1 MRLRRSGKSVSIL
14 RTVGV
19 CALVLLP
26 AATAQAASC
35 SALKSELRKLESGA
49 GSQSPAEKKWST
61 AKKQQQK
68 AISAAVRDAKYF
80 NCSTANSP
88 KCQGLN
94 GKIKRMKSNLAAIER
109 QLAKAGGGST
119 RNTKRIRQV
128 RRAIEKQKCNSPSQ
142 SRQAKANNGEAEE
155 KPQSFFQ
162 RLFTPQQNV
171 EQVAART
178 GDREIATVRS
188 RSTSGSRR
196 LKIPSGGTFRT
207 VCVRT
212 CDGYFFPVSFK
223 AGKNQFVNDEARCS
237 EICPAAPTELYVYRN
252 PGGDQSQMMSLAGNV
267 YSEQPFAYRYKSE
280 YVEGCSCRLTRQ
292 SRKRS
297 AWSELSTASGDR
309 VFFSDISAGLPRSSL
324 QPSRGG
330 TFQEES
336 NTPSP
341 LSRTP
346 LHKAQLPFFADPD
359 TLLNLEKGFDVTA
372 ALSLVSSRLGQ
383 EHDGI
388 KQERLSEEGL
398 PLLTTRALKKSGD
411 VEAASTSPVF
421 KQDGQGFRPAPSRET
436 PVRVVGPEFFV
447 AQ

>member
-1 MRLRRSGKSVSIL
+1 MRLCKPGKSVSLL

-19 CALVLLP
+19 CAVILLP
-26 AATAQAASC
+26 AATAHAASC
-35 SALKSELRKLESGA
+35 SALKSELRKLESGS
-49 GSQSPAEKKWST
+49 GSQSPAAKKWST

-68 AISAAVRDAKYF
+68 AISAAARDAKYF
-80 NCSTANSP
+80 NCSTTKSA

-109 QLAKAGGGST
+109 QLAKAGGGSAK
-119 RNTKRIRQV
+119 NTKRIRQV
-128 RRAIEKQKCNSPSQ
+128 RRAIDSQKCNAPAS
-142 SRQAKANNGEAEE
+142 SRQAKANNGNTGE
-155 KPQSFFQ
+155 KPRSFFQ

-171 EQVAART
+171 EQVSAKT
-178 GDREIATVRS
+178 GDREISAVRS
-188 RSTSGSRR
+188 RSNDRPRR

-237 EICPAAPTELYVYRN
+237 EICPAAPTELFVYKN
-252 PGGDQSQMMSLAGNV
+252 PGGDQSQMLSLAGNL
-267 YSEQPFAYRYKSE
+267 YSEQPYAYRYKSE

-292 SRKRS
+292 SRNRS
-297 AWSELSTASGDR
+297 AWSELNTASDDR
-309 VFFSDISAGLPRSSL
+309 VFFSDISAGVPRSSL

-330 TFQEES
+330 TFQEET

-341 LSRTP
+341 LSRLP
-346 LHKAQLPFFADPD
+346 LNKAQLPFFADPD

-372 ALSLVSSRLGQ
+372 SLSLVAKRIGQ
-383 EHDGI
+383 EPDGL
-388 KQERLSEEGL
+388 KQERLSEDGF
-398 PLLTTRALKKSGD
+398 PLLTTRDLTKSGE
-411 VEAASTSPVF
+411 VEAASTSPLF
-421 KQDGQGFRPAPSRET
+421 KRDGQGFRPAPSRET